1 MSLLTELKRLL
12 PDNYNDVALLGLS
25 KFAQDCGRNGRFL
38 SQCRKMR
45 QFTAMQIETAAPN

>member
-12 PDNYNDVALLGLS
+12 PDNYNDVAPLGLS
-25 KFAQDCGRNGRFL
+25 KFAQGCGRNWRFP

-45 QFTAMQIETAAPN
+45 QFTTMQIETAAPN